1 MVYVYAFFF
10 SKVLVSKFQSSL
22 WSLSFFFLFFIPFFF
37 LGGIFFLC
45 PRASMT
51 DRDAVSGNFPI
62 RCFTCR
68 KVIGHLWN
76 SLLDDAKRETPAYI
90 TTCVLHPVTR
100 TPVSTGEYSKL
111 TGIQSPLS
119 LKHNSAS
126 QNYSLRLFFKKFGI
140 NRYCCKRMFLSV
152 PLQ

>member
-1 MVYVYAFFF
+1 MPFFSARFLFLNSNPLCDLYHFFF
-10 SKVLVSKFQSSL
+10 VFY
-22 WSLSFFFLFFIPFFF
+22 SFFFLGCF
-37 LGGIFFLC
+37 FFLC